1 MSRLVAYA
9 GPEVRL
15 DQLLLTPIHG
25 FLTQTFFDQQQAD
38 GFGIAWY
45 DAEDI
50 PAIYSQ
56 RLPIWLDNNLP
67 ALVRSLYSDLWLAMV
82 HHTSGHF
89 AADLVAIQPFA
100 DDQLIFLHDGF
111 LENFSGLRHTV
122 RDFLDPDIEAEIR
135 GNTDSEHI
143 FALLRHLLADD
154 AELGVEEGLAE
165 LLDLLGEWLEDR
177 RGLLNIVVTDGERIY
192 AARHAHNA
200 ECPSLYYSIDDDAF
214 PDGQL
219 LASEYLTDAEFWLS
233 VPRHHLLILDPEG
246 PPELLAL

>member
-1 MSRLVAYA
+1 MSRLVAYT
-9 GPEVRL
+9 GPEIRL
-15 DQLLLTPIHG
+15 NQLLLAPTHG
-25 FLTQTFFDQQQAD
+25 FLAQASTSQQPAD
-38 GFGIAWY
+38 GYGIAWY

-50 PAIYSQ
+50 PVVYRQ
-56 RLPIWLDNNLP
+56 RLPIWLDSNLS
-67 ALVRSLYSDLWLAMV
+67 ALARSLYSDLWLAMV

-89 AADLVAIQPFA
+89 AANLVPIQPFA

-111 LENFSGLRHTV
+111 LENFSGLRRAV
-122 RDFLDPDIEAEIR
+122 RDFLDPEIEAEIQ

-154 AELGVEEGLAE
+154 AELSIEVGLAE
-165 LLDLLGEWLEDR
+165 LLDLLGEWLEDC

-192 AARHAHNA
+192 AARHAHNG
-200 ECPSLYYSIDDDAF
+200 ECPPLYYSIDDDAF

-219 LASEYLTDAEFWLS
+219 LASERLTEAEFWLS
-233 VPRHHLLILDPEG
+233 MPRHHLLILDPEG